1 MTKVAIEK
9 CLEYEKEL
17 VKEKIETCLSAIGD
31 LASFLK
37 PNGRVFVKLNCV
49 GGFSPD
55 LGITTHPVFLEAII
69 EILKQYTSDIIVGD
83 NPATKD
89 LVSTLKRCKLYDVI
103 TKNNLKIL
111 KGDDLIT
118 IKNSKPKLYSSF
130 EVSREMIEVDL
141 LVNLPKLKTHSL
153 TYMSIAEKNLFGMIY
168 GLSKAG
174 WHVKANNPLQFGEA
188 LNDLYGAILEAYQDK
203 KMLHICDGIIGL
215 EGEGPGTAGITK
227 KAGAIL
233 ASSDAV
239 SLDRVAA
246 EVCKLDP
253 DKIFVTK
260 IADERNYGEGN
271 LERIEIVGKSLVA
284 FADLRFQEPVNQTST
299 FGLKLLK
306 YDFLRNLLLEHP
318 LIEKDLCIKCG
329 ECVKICPPKT
339 LKIKKGEFPY
349 LKAKECIRCWCCAEV
364 CPQNAIQKTKRP
376 LIGRIAL
383 KNRN

>member
-1 MTKVAIEK
+1 MTKVAIKK
-9 CLEYEKEL
+9 CLDYEKEL
-17 VKEKIETCLSAIGD
+17 VKEKIEASIDAIGG
-31 LASFLK
+31 LSSLLK
-37 PNGRVFVKLNCV
+37 PNGKVFIKLNCV
-49 GGFSPD
+49 GGFTPD
-55 LGITTHPVFLEAII
+55 LGITTHPVFLEAVI
-69 EILKQYTSDIIVGD
+69 EILKKYTSDIIVGD

-89 LVSTLKRCKLYDVI
+89 LIWTLKKCKLYDVI

-153 TYMSIAEKNLFGMIY
+153 TYMTVAEKNLFGMIY

-215 EGEGPGTAGITK
+215 EGEGPGTGGITK
-227 KAGAIL
+227 KAEVIL
-233 ASSDAV
+233 ASTDAV

-253 DKIFVTK
+253 GKIFITK
-260 IADERNYGEGN
+260 IATERNYGEGK
-271 LERIEIVGKSLVA
+271 LERIEIVGESLTA
-284 FADLRFQEPVNQTST
+284 FADLKFQEPVNQTST

-306 YDFLRNLLLEHP
+306 FDFLRNLLLEHP
-318 LIEKDLCIKCG
+318 KIDHELCIKCG

-339 LKIKKGEFPY
+339 IKIRKGEFPH
-349 LKAKECIRCWCCAEV
+349 LKAKACIRCWCCAEV
-364 CPQNAIQKTKRP
+364 CPQNAINKTKRP